1 MRIADMKTIELG
13 TASAVTRGCLFGFA
27 DVELG
32 LMLVTGLTDD

>member
-1 MRIADMKTIELG
+1 MRIKDMRAIELG

-32 LMLVTGLTDD
+32 LMLITGLAGD